1 MNTRISIY
9 SPSFLIRQIC
19 VVTFFILIACGSSTA
34 QNFWGRGYK
43 SRTKMYS
50 TACGLSKKW
59 KKKPR
64 TNRKGSY
71 VKEKNVVLSNYTKT
85 TPQPKPKPP
94 APEVAKTEHKIEKI
108 DDQKLEQ
115 LHHKEDQV
123 LVENKLPEP
132 TSEKH
137 EQIRKTVAEKLKT
150 KPDSEPL
157 PLAPLYFTFAEDE
170 FAVVDMEPFLIA
182 TEYALQGHSVLIE
195 GHTDDR
201 GADDYNM
208 QLSIKRV
215 QKIRQLMLDMG
226 VPDERISI
234 VGYGETVK
242 KNTNKTTEGRQL
254 NRRIDFTV
262 F

>member
-1 MNTRISIY
+1 
-9 SPSFLIRQIC
+9 
-19 VVTFFILIACGSSTA
+19 
-34 QNFWGRGYK
+34 
-43 SRTKMYS
+43 MYS

-59 KKKPR
+59 KKNPR
-64 TNRKGSY
+64 KHNRKGSY
-71 VKEKNVVLSNYTKT
+71 VKEKNVVLGNYSKT
-85 TPQPKPKPP
+85 TPEPKPKPP
-94 APEVAKTEHKIEKI
+94 VPEIAKTEHKVEKI

-137 EQIRKTVAEKLKT
+137 EQVRKMVSEKLKT
-150 KPDSEPL
+150 KPNSEPL
-157 PLAPLYFTFAEDE
+157 PLAPLYFTFNEDE
-170 FAVVDMEPFLIA
+170 FAIVDMEPFLVA
-182 TEYALQGHSVLIE
+182 AEYALQGHSVLIE

-201 GADDYNM
+201 GADSYNM

-215 QKIRQLMLDMG
+215 QKIRQLMIDMG
-226 VPDERISI
+226 VPDERISV
-234 VGYGETVK
+234 VGYGEEQK
-242 KNTNKTTEGRQL
+242 KNTNTTAEGRQL